1 MATLVAYWKLDEASG
16 TTAADSAGSS
26 PLTLN
31 GGGFTRVSPPAAIS
45 FTDANALLFDG
56 SNSFTAGAAT
66 GLPNVNAAL
75 SLSLWVKFTGTSGT
89 QQLLVLTDSGLTG
102 FLQIAERGA
111 LLRAERGGSN
121 AISDGPAVP
130 TDGLWHHLAYT
141 QDPTG
146 SVTTIFYFDGTAYPM
161 TGATLDIAATDYVA
175 MSTWYPFG
183 GPLEPLDGALDDVRV
198 YSGILTSGEVATLA
212 AGNELGGGNTMT
224 VAGTAPVA
232 TSAIALASTD
242 SLTVAGTAP
251 VATSAIALASTDSLT
266 VAATV
271 PVATSAI
278 ALGSTDV
285 LTVAGVAPV
294 ATMAATL
301 ISPDRVITVA
311 ATVPV
316 ATSATAL
323 ASTDALTVSGVAPVA
338 TSAIALVSTDSI
350 AIAATVPVSTMAATL
365 TAGQNNVAVDAT
377 VPPPTCAAALASTD
391 FLAVAA
397 TVPGATMAANL
408 TAPYV
413 VTVASVVPV
422 ATMVAG
428 LTVPVVYVDPGS
440 PWARILKPR
449 YARWRR
455 RTDGRT

>member
-31 GGGFTRVSPPAAIS
+31 GGGFTRISPPAAIT
-45 FTDANALLFDG
+45 FTDTNALLFDG

-75 SLSLWVKFTGTSGT
+75 SLSLWVKFTGTGGT
-89 QQLLVLTDSGLTG
+89 QQLLVLTDSVLTG

-121 AISDGPAVP
+121 AISDGPSVP
-130 TDGLWHHLAYT
+130 TDGLWHHIAYT

-146 SVTTIFYFDGTAYPM
+146 GVTTIFYFDGTAYPM
-161 TGATLDIAATDYVA
+161 TGATLDSVATDYVA

-212 AGNELGGGNTMT
+212 AGNELGGGNAMT

-232 TSAIALASTD
+232 TSAVS
-242 SLTVAGTAP
+242 
-251 VATSAIALASTDSLT
+251 LASTDSLT

-278 ALGSTDV
+278 ALGSTDN
-285 LTVAGVAPV
+285 LAIAGVVPV
-294 ATMAATL
+294 ATMAAAL
-301 ISPDRVITVA
+301 VSPDYVITVA

-323 ASTDALTVSGVAPVA
+323 ASTDVMTVAGVAPVA
-338 TSAIALVSTDSI
+338 TSSASVASTDSL
-350 AIAATVPVSTMAATL
+350 AIAATVPVATMAATL
-365 TAGQNNVAVDAT
+365 TAGQNNVTVDAT
-377 VPPPTCAAALASTD
+377 VPPPTCAAALTSTD
-391 FLAVAA
+391 SLAV
-397 TVPGATMAANL
+397 
-408 TAPYV
+408 
-413 VTVASVVPV
+413 VASVPV
-422 ATMVAG
+422 ATMSAAMKADLVMTIAAI
-428 LTVPVVYVDPGS
+428 VPVSTMACTLAGPVPIPTRPDVSGFLKRVY
-440 PWARILKPR
+440 R
-449 YARWRR
+449 
-455 RTDGRT
+455 